1 MVFECKTGRCKIG
14 IMGGTFDPIHFGH
27 LVLAEE
33 IRNNFGLEK
42 IFFVPVGTP
51 PHKGEHAIT
60 DKALRYSMTLLASM
74 SNPNFEVSKIE
85 IESEEVSYTINT
97 IKKIKERLNN
107 DDVEIYFITGAD
119 AIMAIESWKDYRE
132 LLTLCSF
139 IGATRPGIHAEHLE
153 EKIEYLRKTYGASIH
168 LTHIPGLAISSTDIR
183 NRVQEGRSFKYLLPE
198 AVESFIIKN
207 DLYR

>member
-1 MVFECKTGRCKIG
+1 MVYECKNGQCKIG

-33 IRNNFGLEK
+33 IRNNFGLDK

-51 PHKGEHAIT
+51 PHKGEYTIT
-60 DKALRYSMTLLASM
+60 DKNLRYSMTLLASM

-85 IESEEVSYTINT
+85 IESEEISYTINT

-107 DDVEIYFITGAD
+107 NEVEIFFITGAD
-119 AIMAIESWKDYRE
+119 AIMAIETWKDYRE
-132 LLTLCSF
+132 LLTLCNF
-139 IGATRPGIHAEHLE
+139 IGATRPGINAEQLE
-153 EKIEYLRKTYGASIH
+153 EKISYLRETYGATIH

-183 NRVQEGRSFKYLLPE
+183 NRVKEGRSYKYLLPE
-198 AVESFIIKN
+198 AVEAFIIKN

>member
-1 MVFECKTGRCKIG
+1 MVFECETGRCKIG

-33 IRNNFGLEK
+33 IRHNFGLEK

-51 PHKGEHAIT
+51 PHKGQQNIT
-60 DKALRYSMTLLASM
+60 DKDLRYSMTLLASM
-74 SNPNFEVSKIE
+74 TNPNFEVSKIE
-85 IESEEVSYTINT
+85 IESDDVSYTINT

-107 DDVEIYFITGAD
+107 DDIEIFFITGAD
-119 AIMAIESWKDYRE
+119 AIMAIETWKDYRE

-153 EKIEYLRKTYGASIH
+153 EKIAYLRETYDATIH
-168 LTHIPGLAISSTDIR
+168 LTYIPGLAISSTDIR
-183 NRVQEGRSFKYLLPE
+183 RRVKEGRAFKYLLPE
-198 AVESFIIKN
+198 AVEAFIVKN
-207 DLYR
+207 DLYK